1 MGSSREMYSMK
12 ACSAILQADLRSLY
26 AVYGSF
32 GDVFEVEPEKTA
44 DQIARVTKEVADR
57 TAERAQKELKLL
69 PFRT

>member
-1 MGSSREMYSMK
+1 M
-12 ACSAILQADLRSLY
+12 RSLQ

-32 GDVFEVEPEKTA
+32 GDVFEEDGKQHEE
-44 DQIARVTKEVADR
+44 QIANAVKKVATR